1 MSKEWNP
8 DYVAIFTWRQQ
19 QINRMKDDA
28 DLIAG
33 AFEYY
38 RTRPVD
44 FINHWVDTYD
54 PRNAGTPIPTHMP
67 LVMFE
72 RQENLVEFLL
82 AMIRGQQD
90 GLIEKARDMGATWVC
105 SAFSVWL
112 WIYWDGASVGWGSR
126 KEHYVDKI
134 GDPDSIFEKIRMI
147 IRRLPSFFLPEG
159 FNAKEHLAFMRIV
172 NPKTDATIT
181 GEAGNNIG
189 RGGRKLIYFKD
200 ESAHYTH
207 PEEIEAAIADNTRV
221 AIDISSVNG
230 IGNVFHRKR
239 EAGVE
244 WDGGEAAGEGVN
256 VFIMDWRDHPHKNQE
271 WYDNRRKKAI
281 AAGLEHK
288 FAQEVD
294 RSYSASVEGVII
306 KAEWVEAAIDAH
318 LVLGLGDSGMWH
330 GALDV
335 ADEGGDVNAQTLR
348 KGIVAKRIASWGD
361 RDTGETAR
369 KSIALCK
376 GYGVMTIEYDSIGV
390 GAGVKAEINRLA
402 RDEKE
407 AMKGVHAK
415 YVPWD
420 AGAAPIDKDKRMNE
434 DDEQSPIIG
443 DFFHNFKA
451 QAWWNV
457 ARRFENTYKMRNGE
471 ARYTADELIS
481 IDSNIEQLQTL
492 KKELSQPTHALSSS
506 LKMLVNKKPKGTKS
520 PNLADSFV
528 MCFTPSVVVVE
539 RKYGSAGKRIY
550 RNP

>member
-1 MSKEWNP
+1 MSENWNP
-8 DYVAIFTWRQQ
+8 NYVERFIWRQR
-19 QINRMKDDA
+19 QIKKLKDDPE
-28 DLIAG
+28 LMHG

-38 RTRPVD
+38 RTSPVD

-54 PRNAGTPIPTHMP
+54 PRNAGTAVPTHMP
-67 LVMFE
+67 LMMFK
-72 RQENLVEFLL
+72 RQEDLVEFLL

-112 WIYWDGASVGWGSR
+112 WLYWDGASIGWGSR

-147 IRRLPSFFLPEG
+147 IRRLPKFFLPEG
-159 FNAKEHLAFMRIV
+159 FNEKEHLAFMRIV

-230 IGNVFHRKR
+230 VGNVFHRKR

-244 WDGGEAAGEGVN
+244 WDGGEASDEGVN
-256 VFIMDWRDHPHKNQE
+256 VFIMDWRDHPHKTQE
-271 WYDNRRKKAI
+271 WYDKRRAKAE
-281 AAGLEHK
+281 ASGLMHK

-306 KAEWVEAAIDAH
+306 KAEWVNAAIDAH
-318 LVLGLGDSGMWH
+318 IHLKLSGGGGWH

-335 ADEGGDVNAQTLR
+335 ADEGADRNVQTMR
-348 KGIVAKRIASWGD
+348 KGIVAKSITEWGN

-369 KSIALCK
+369 KSIEICE
-376 GYGVMTIEYDSIGV
+376 GYGDMLMEYDCIGV
-390 GAGVKAEINRLA
+390 GAGVKSEINRLM

-407 AMKGVHAK
+407 KMKKVRVQ

-420 AGAAPIDKDKRMNE
+420 AGASPMNKEKRMNE
-434 DDEQSPIIG
+434 DDEESPIIG

-471 ARYTADELIS
+471 ATYTEDELIS
-481 IDSNIEQLQTL
+481 IDSTIDNLQTL
-492 KKELSQPTHALSSS
+492 KKELSQPTSSLSSS

-520 PNLADSFV
+520 PNVADSFV
-528 MCFTPSVVVVE
+528 MCYTPTVIKVV
-539 RKYGSAGKRIY
+539 RKYGSAGGRIY
-550 RNP
+550 

>member
-1 MSKEWNP
+1 MSENWNP
-8 DYVAIFTWRQQ
+8 NYVERFIWRQR
-19 QINRMKDDA
+19 QIKKLKDDPE
-28 DLIAG
+28 LMHG

-38 RTRPVD
+38 RTSPVD

-54 PRNAGTPIPTHMP
+54 PRNAGTAVPTHMP
-67 LVMFE
+67 LMMFK
-72 RQENLVEFLL
+72 RQEDLVEFLL

-112 WIYWDGASVGWGSR
+112 WLYWDGASIGWGSR

-147 IRRLPSFFLPEG
+147 IRRLPKFFLPEG
-159 FNAKEHLAFMRIV
+159 FNEKEHLAFMRIV

-230 IGNVFHRKR
+230 VGNVFHRKR

-244 WDGGEAAGEGVN
+244 WDGGEASDEGVN
-256 VFIMDWRDHPHKNQE
+256 VFIMDWRDHPHKTQE
-271 WYDNRRKKAI
+271 WYDKRRAKAE
-281 AAGLEHK
+281 ASGLMHK

-306 KAEWVEAAIDAH
+306 KAEWVNAAIDAH
-318 LVLGLGDSGMWH
+318 IHLKLSGGGGWH

-335 ADEGGDVNAQTLR
+335 ADEGADRNVQTMR
-348 KGIVAKRIASWGD
+348 KGIVAKSITEWGN

-369 KSIALCK
+369 KSIAICE
-376 GYGVMTIEYDSIGV
+376 GYGDMLMEYDCIGV
-390 GAGVKAEINRLA
+390 GAGVKSEINRLM

-407 AMKGVHAK
+407 KMKKVRVQ

-420 AGAAPIDKDKRMNE
+420 AGASPMDKEKRMNE
-434 DDEQSPIIG
+434 DDEESPIIG

-471 ARYTADELIS
+471 AVYTEDELIS
-481 IDSNIEQLQTL
+481 IDSTIDNLQTL
-492 KKELSQPTHALSSS
+492 KKELSQPTSSLSSS

-520 PNLADSFV
+520 PNVADSFV
-528 MCFTPSVVVVE
+528 MCYTPTVIKVV
-539 RKYGSAGKRIY
+539 RKYGSAGGRIY
-550 RNP
+550 

>member
-1 MSKEWNP
+1 MAKEWNP
-8 DYVAIFTWRQQ
+8 NYVAIFQWRQR
-19 QINRMKDDA
+19 QINKLKSNP

-38 RTRPVD
+38 RSNPID

-54 PRNAGTPIPTHMP
+54 PRNAGTNTPTHLP
-67 LVMFE
+67 LVMFQ
-72 RQENLVEFLL
+72 RQEDLVSFLL
-82 AMIRGQQD
+82 EMIRGQQD

-105 SAFSVWL
+105 CAFSVWL

-147 IRRLPSFFLPEG
+147 IKRLPAFFLPEG
-159 FNAKEHLAFMRIV
+159 YNAKEHLAFMRIV

-239 EAGVE
+239 EAGIE
-244 WDGGEAAGEGVN
+244 WDGGEASRDGVN
-256 VFIMDWRDHPHKNQE
+256 VFIMDWRDHPHKTQE
-271 WYDNRRKKAI
+271 WYDQRKAKAI
-281 AAGLEHK
+281 ASGLEHK

-318 LVLGLGDSGMWH
+318 IALGLDDSGMWH

-335 ADEGGDVNAQTLR
+335 ADEGLDRNAQVMR
-348 KGIVAKRIASWGD
+348 KGIVCKSITEWGN

-369 KSIALCK
+369 KSIELCK
-376 GYGVMTIEYDSIGV
+376 GLGKMTMEYDSIGV
-390 GAGVKAEINRLA
+390 GAGVKSEINRLK
-402 RDEKE
+402 RDEAE
-407 AMKGVHAK
+407 AMKGVLAT

-420 AGAAPIDKDKRMNE
+420 ASAAPLNKNKRMNE
-434 DDEQSPIIG
+434 DDEESPIIG

-457 ARRFENTYKMRNGE
+457 ARRFENTYKMRKGL
-471 ARYTADELIS
+471 AKYSKDELIS
-481 IDSNIEQLQTL
+481 IDSTIDNLQTL
-492 KKELSQPTHALSSS
+492 KKELSQPTSSLSSS

-528 MCFTPSVVVVE
+528 MCYMPSKAIVE
-539 RKYGSAGKRIY
+539 RSYGSAGQRTY
-550 RNP
+550 RT